1 MRRILLYP
9 PVIAAFLLTGCIAT
23 APVTFA
29 WRSNTSQQYAT
40 TDGRTTKAADANTVN
55 ADRTSELQNAVSTS
69 SGYAAT
75 AEQTASTPDGVPEAA
90 EAPASVPEAADIPVP
105 EGKEAAE

>member
-1 MRRILLYP
+1 MRLSMLFP
-9 PVIAAFLLTGCIAT
+9 PVIAAFLLSGCVAT

-40 TDGRTTKAADANTVN
+40 TDGRTVKAADANTVN

-69 SGYAAT
+69 SGTAAT
-75 AEQTASTPDGVPEAA
+75 AEQTASPPGDTPVQEPAVIPAPDGTEA
-90 EAPASVPEAADIPVP
+90 VR
-105 EGKEAAE
+105 